1 MNRRKKTSHFSHLFF
16 FFSVCI
22 LLSLYTMFMKKR
34 TENTFF
40 YISSFFFRFA
50 VERAVNLNFCENIFM
65 LWLVRGKRKNG
76 FYLSLENVNAFS
88 NRCEFS
94 IWNFFFYLL
103 HVIFVFI
110 VWGGR
115 KSVFGRFYRIGEAW
129 NWLMLLKTFK
139 LAIEAHNFASPS

>member
-34 TENTFF
+34 TENT
-40 YISSFFFRFA
+40 FFRFA

-115 KSVFGRFYRIGEAW
+115 KSVFGRFYRVGEAW
-129 NWLMLLKTFK
+129 NRLMLFK
-139 LAIEAHNFASPS
+139 IYEWAIEACNFPSPF

>member
-1 MNRRKKTSHFSHLFF
+1 MNRRKKNFTFFTFVFLFF
-16 FFSVCI
+16 LCVYYYPSI
-22 LLSLYTMFMKKR
+22 LCSWKK
-34 TENTFF
+34 NWK
-40 YISSFFFRFA
+40 YFFFRFA
-50 VERAVNLNFCENIFM
+50 VERAVNLNFCEKIFM

-103 HVIFVFI
+103 HVIFVFN

-115 KSVFGRFYRIGEAW
+115 KSGFGRFYRVEKAW
-129 NWLMLLKTFK
+129 NYLMIFK
-139 LAIEAHNFASPS
+139 IFEWPVEACNLPSPF